1 MAAVGHPEF
10 ERPFGISVP
19 ASYALVDLDEGF
31 RLMVNV
37 AGGEQPGLAI
47 GAVVDIGCRRADGLV
62 LPEARLA
69 A

>member
-1 MAAVGHPEF
+1 MAAVGHPAF

-19 ASYALVDLDEGF
+19 APYALVDLDEGF

-37 AGGEQPGLAI
+37 AVGEQPGLAI
-47 GAVVDIGCRRADGLV
+47 GAVVDIGCRRADGPV

>member
-47 GAVVDIGCRRADGLV
+47 GAVVEIGFRDVDGCV
-62 LPEARLA
+62 LPEARLPA
-69 A
+69 